1 MRERHL
7 DGTALLASPGASS
20 SGQGGTSASQS
31 QSTGGILDA
40 VRRSDLL
47 ICDVERG
54 GMAKNA
60 RRKDKDKALIGKY
73 YQRNPKFEVTNHS
86 MSFEI
91 DIERLLTC
99 SICLFL
105 QISFTRPS
113 LRTIRFY
120 FQWILLLV
128 FWNYWFFW
136 INIGLMLI
144 QIISLFLFV

>member
-7 DGTALLASPGASS
+7 DGTALLAAPGASS
-20 SGQGGTSASQS
+20 SGQGGTSTSQS

-73 YQRNPKFEVTNHS
+73 HQQNTKFEIINHS
-86 MSFEI
+86 
-91 DIERLLTC
+91 R
-99 SICLFL
+99 
-105 QISFTRPS
+105 
-113 LRTIRFY
+113 RF
-120 FQWILLLV
+120 V
-128 FWNYWFFW
+128 D
-136 INIGLMLI
+136 
-144 QIISLFLFV
+144 